1 MCPRLILTLAAST
14 ATLHFM
20 TEIGPRTMQL
30 AQGHTASDG
39 AGQTPSPHSK
49 ITAQADSQEVHETG
63 THSRNL
69 IRSPRVFDEKH
80 LHV

>member
-1 MCPRLILTLAAST
+1 
-14 ATLHFM
+14 
-20 TEIGPRTMQL
+20 MQL

>member
-1 MCPRLILTLAAST
+1 MCPRFILTLAAST

-20 TEIGPRTMQL
+20 IEIGPRTMQL

-39 AGQTPSPHSK
+39 AGQTSSPHSK
-49 ITAQADSQEVHETG
+49 TTAQTDSQEVLGTE

-69 IRSPRVFDEKH
+69 IRNPRVVDEKH

>member
-1 MCPRLILTLAAST
+1 
-14 ATLHFM
+14 
-20 TEIGPRTMQL
+20 MQL

-39 AGQTPSPHSK
+39 AGQTSSPHSK
-49 ITAQADSQEVHETG
+49 TTAQTDSQEVLGTE

-69 IRSPRVFDEKH
+69 IRNPRVVDEKH